1 MATQPLVNGNRKS
14 FASVE
19 IDIKGRKY
27 RGVTEINYSDTLEP
41 GVARGTSP
49 IALGHT
55 QGDYEAEASVSVL
68 REEFE
73 EIMTQLGDGYGEV
86 EFPITVTHAA
96 RGQRTT
102 TDRLPAVR
110 IKNVDTSH
118 SQGTDPTAVKMDLA
132 VLAPI
137 ERDGKRLVSRDA

>member
-19 IDIKGRKY
+19 IDIKGRKF
-27 RGVTEINYSDTLEP
+27 RGITEINYSDTLEP
-41 GVARGTSP
+41 GMARGASP
-49 IALGHT
+49 IPLGHT
-55 QGDYEAEASVSVL
+55 QGDYEAEASLSMF

-73 EIMTQLGDGYGEV
+73 EMMALLGDGYGEV
-86 EFPITVTHAA
+86 EFPITVTHSTRA
-96 RGQRTT
+96 GRTT

-110 IKNVDTSH
+110 IKGVDTSH
-118 SQGTDPTAVKMDLA
+118 SQGTDPTTVKIDLT
-132 VLAPI
+132 VLTPI